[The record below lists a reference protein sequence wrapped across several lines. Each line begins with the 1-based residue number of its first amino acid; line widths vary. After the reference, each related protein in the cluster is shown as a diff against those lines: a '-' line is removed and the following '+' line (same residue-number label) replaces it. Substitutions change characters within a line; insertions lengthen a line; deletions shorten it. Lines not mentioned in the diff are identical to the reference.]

1 MTKLPQQINDSG
13 LVRWMCD
20 VVVSGFDLCLVDVTA
35 QMLLL
40 KCIYMIFWNKLSQK
54 CFVSLLKNNLSPSS
68 WAPKARSEAWEVYPW
83 ELYPPD
89 DPPRPSRP
97 KAGSGPSCT
106 KYLTYQL
113 SFCVWSTKAN
123 QVYNKSCIIQPN
135 LLNKTCKGLECS
147 DVPSTRKSNASKSKI
162 QSLVLNLFVC
172 QSLISKLCHLMTVPL
187 VTQNS

>member
-89 DPPRPSRP
+89 DPPRPSRT
-97 KAGSGPSCT
+97 KAGFGPS
-106 KYLTYQL
+106 
-113 SFCVWSTKAN
+113 A
-123 QVYNKSCIIQPN
+123 
-135 LLNKTCKGLECS
+135 LNKPTTQIVCLEWGEWTHPIKKTLAHLPSITENFGCCKLAEHGFLCIFYGDGIFFTLKCLLGILEW
-147 DVPSTRKSNASKSKI
+147 VFGIWEYIYGNRE
-162 QSLVLNLFVC
+162 
-172 QSLISKLCHLMTVPL
+172 
-187 VTQNS
+187 